1 MGMNYNSSLRVW
13 IILFLILS
21 NIFTTHCRLDVSIG
35 IGNLVENHD
44 SYNHIQFNLEL
55 LRLTKRISLNHKNK
69 ISLAKMYLLNLNGSP
84 FQDEKTIHSHL
95 YLKYII
101 TYNLNI

>member
-1 MGMNYNSSLRVW
+1 MNYNSSLRIW

-21 NIFTTHCRLDVSIG
+21 NIFTIHCRLNVSIG

-55 LRLTKRISLNHKNK
+55 LRLTKQISLNHKNK
-69 ISLAKMYLLNLNGSP
+69 ISLVKMYLLNLNVNP

-95 YLKYII
+95 YLKYIT